1 MIDQIKKEINLIKVL
16 ILMLIAAVGIYLF
29 GIVWQLINIFSDIII
44 IVVLAWL
51 LSFILEPVVEGI
63 KSLTHLPKALSALI
77 AYLLISGIFSLVIF
91 LLIPLVTAQ
100 VQTLIEILP
109 KHLEQAPAFL
119 NRWGDTLISSL
130 NNSISLVP
138 SVAQFLFSIFLVF
151 ILSFYFVVDKEK
163 INKEIFA
170 LTPKNWHD
178 EIKFMQN
185 AIDTSF
191 ASFLRVQLTFGIIS
205 GIVTWIVLRIF
216 GIDFTASAALIAGI
230 FAIIPLIGPI
240 LALIPPLVVAFI
252 SDPSKLF
259 AVFII
264 LLILQ
269 QLIFNVLGPKLFSKA
284 FKLNPVI
291 ILLSFLV
298 GAKIAGAIG
307 AIFAIPVLGIL
318 AVLIKELSRRFIKQ

>member
-1 MIDQIKKEINLIKVL
+1 
-16 ILMLIAAVGIYLF
+16 MLIAAVGIHLF
-29 GIVWQLINIFSDIII
+29 GIFWQLINIFSDIII
-44 IVVLAWL
+44 ILILAWL
-51 LSFILEPVVEGI
+51 LSFVLEPIVYSI
-63 KSLTHLPKALSALI
+63 KNLTRLSKPFATAI
-77 AYLLISGIFSLVIF
+77 TYLLISGIFALIIF
-91 LLIPLVTAQ
+91 LLIPLVTQQ

-109 KHLEQAPAFL
+109 KHLESAPAFL
-119 NRWGDTLISSL
+119 NRWGDTLITSL

-138 SVAQFLFSIFLVF
+138 SVAQFLFSVFLIF
-151 ILSFYFVVDKEK
+151 ILSFYFVIDKEK
-163 INKEIFA
+163 INKEIFD
-170 LTPKNWHD
+170 LTPKKWHD
-178 EIKFMQN
+178 EVTFMQK

-205 GIVTWIVLRIF
+205 GVVTWIVLRIF
-216 GIDFTASAALIAGI
+216 GIDFTASASLIAGI

-269 QLIFNVLGPKLFSKA
+269 QFIFNVLGPKLFSKA

-307 AIFAIPVLGIL
+307 AIFAIPVLGVL
-318 AVLIKELSRRFIKQ
+318 AVFIKELSHRFIKQS